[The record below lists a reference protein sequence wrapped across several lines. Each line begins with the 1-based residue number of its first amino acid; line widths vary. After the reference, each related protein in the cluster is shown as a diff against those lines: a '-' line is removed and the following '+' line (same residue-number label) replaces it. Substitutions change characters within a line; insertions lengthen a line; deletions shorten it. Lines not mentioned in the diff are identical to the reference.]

1 MSLKLHNLLRLLKY
15 RPSVLPAINI
25 KHDIKILLRQKIKTM
40 NVLPGYK
47 ITEVIQLGL
56 KSIIYRA
63 VRESDGTPV
72 IVKTLN
78 SEYPTI
84 EEITRLRHEYKISSD
99 LNLEGIV
106 KPHSLEKYKN
116 SFALILEDCGGQSLR
131 DHLAGTS
138 IKIPKFLPLA
148 IQVAQILGEVHQNQ
162 IIHKDIKPSNII
174 ITPDFKQVK
183 ITDFSMATR
192 LSREVHQ
199 NSNTTVLEGTL
210 AYISPEQT
218 GRMNRDLDY
227 RTDLYSLGIT
237 FYEMLTGELPFNSTD
252 PLELIHCHIAVT
264 AVPPHQLNNE
274 IPQIV
279 SSIVMKLLAKNAED
293 RYQSAFGVKADLENC
308 LNQLQTTGKIES
320 FIPGKVDKSGHFLI
334 PQKLYGRT
342 QEVAD
347 LMAAFDRVSCG
358 KIEMVLVSGYSGIGK
373 TSLVSEI
380 HKSIVRQQGYF
391 IAGKF
396 DQFKRDIPYA
406 AITQAFESLMQQLLT
421 TSSNELANWKEK
433 LLSKLGNN
441 GGIIIDV
448 VPSVELIIGSQ
459 PAVPELGPTESQ
471 NRFNR
476 LFKEF
481 LNVFARVEHPLVL
494 FMDDLQWADLAS
506 LRLIQELITDR
517 DSRCFLLIGA
527 YRDNEVNSTH
537 PLVQIVEKIQQTG
550 VHVSQITISSL
561 ELSSVTE
568 LVRDTLG
575 NETEKLKSLAE
586 LIFNKT
592 GGNPFFITQLL
603 STIYSEKLLA
613 FDFTIGAW
621 QWDIR
626 EILAAGIADSSVV
639 ELVARNL
646 QQLPEET
653 QQLLKLAACMGNRF
667 SLENLAIVRGKSN
680 PETAA
685 DLWEALQ
692 AGLILPMSDAYKIPL
707 VDEEIVKIQRT
718 GETPIPQNNQN
729 HPAVIQRSIDYRF
742 LHDRVQ
748 QAAYSLIPD
757 SQKKQTHLKIG
768 YLLLQGGHA
777 PSTAPTASE
786 IAENIFDIVNQLNI
800 GVEFITTQSK
810 RDELANF
817 NLIAGKKAKSSA
829 AYEASLKYFNSGIE
843 LLPDRAWH
851 SRYDLIM
858 ELHAEAL
865 ELSYINTDFDLAFQ
879 LSEVII
885 SRAQHLLE
893 KVKVY
898 ELKVIFYFNQNQSQ
912 SSIDTALE
920 ALKLLGVE
928 LPQKP
933 TKSNIIMGLIWTKI
947 AVGNKRIKDLAQ
959 LPSMVDPNKIA
970 ALRILTNMGPA
981 TFVVAPDM
989 FPLIVFKMVTLS
1001 LKYGNAPLSS
1011 VGYGNYAT
1019 IHCGVLG
1026 DMDSGYRY
1034 GQMAQALLERF
1045 HTNLYNSQI
1054 SLIFN
1059 GFIRHWSEQVRESLI
1074 GLLEGI
1080 QSGLETGDVNNA
1092 CYCASFYSNYIFL
1105 SGEPLD
1111 NVETKQSQY
1120 IQMLVNYKSQFMICQ
1135 AEVGAQVVLNLQGK
1149 TANPCL
1155 LIGYQFN
1162 EKTILPALKK
1172 SQNNLAIFLVYF
1184 FKSWLSYL
1192 FKNYAES
1199 AENAIKASNYSE
1211 SAMAMMYIPIH
1222 NFYYSL
1228 ALLALYPAASK
1239 SEQKKQLKKVA
1250 SLQKKMKHWAVNCP
1264 GNYQHKYELVEAEK
1278 ARVLGQDE
1286 KAAVYYDRAAK
1297 GASDH
1302 EYIHEAALANELA
1315 AEFYLACDRQKVA
1328 EIYLIDAYYG
1338 YIHWGA
1344 TAKVKHLESQYPM
1357 SLPPA
1362 SVAKFSDD
1370 RAITSTNYST
1380 NSSHSSLLDL
1390 TTVLK
1395 ASQALAGEIV
1405 LDKLLEKLMK
1415 IAIENAGAQ
1424 KGFLLMPKSGKLV
1437 IQAAASVNA
1446 SDIAV
1451 EQCPTVAPESVL
1463 PITVINYVERTHSD
1477 VVLSEA
1483 AKEGLFTQDSYIKS
1497 QQVRSALCTPILNQ
1511 SKLAGILYLENNL
1524 ISEAFPPGRLEILKM
1539 LSSQA
1544 AISLENAMLVANLS
1558 AAKEQLEEYSQT
1570 LEVKVEER
1578 TQELTTKEMKLQ
1590 EAQKLAHLGNWEFD
1604 LNGNKLTWSDEV
1616 FRIFGLDPQLGE
1628 PTFLEHKQQIYP
1640 DDVQFWLE
1648 QVEEIIQSGNPC
1660 EFELKILRPNGAVR
1674 CIFVKA
1680 QSIFDACKVIKLFGT
1695 VQDITDRKL
1704 AEDAL
1709 RESEVLLRKKASQ
1722 LEVTLVLLKQ
1732 KASQLEVTLGE
1743 LRSTQTQLIQTEK
1756 MSSLGQLVAGVAHE
1770 INNPINFIHG
1780 NVLHASD
1787 YSSDLLGLI
1796 ELYQKSY
1803 PNPTSEIVAKTEDI
1817 DLCFIQ
1823 EDLPKML
1830 QSMQVGV
1837 DRVRD
1842 IVLSLRNFSRLDE
1855 AEMKLVDIHSGID
1868 STLLIL
1874 QHKLKKSADG
1884 SEIQVIKDYGELP
1897 NVNCYASGLNQVFM
1911 NVLSNAIDAVELRVR
1926 RPKTTAKLENSLSQ
1940 IFERKI
1946 QIRTKVCDK
1955 NFVRICISDNGPG
1968 MTEEV
1973 RSRIFDPF
1981 FTTKAVG
1988 KGTGLGLSI
1997 SYQIVVEKHGGKL
2010 TCVSAPGEG
2019 TEFVIEIPVRQ

>member
-1 MSLKLHNLLRLLKY
+1 
-15 RPSVLPAINI
+15 
-25 KHDIKILLRQKIKTM
+25 M
-40 NVLPGYK
+40 NALPGYK
-47 ITEVIQLGL
+47 ITEVVQLGV

-63 VRESDGTPV
+63 VRESDRSPA

-84 EEITRLRHEYKISSD
+84 EQITRLRHEYKISSD
-99 LNLEGIV
+99 LKLEGIV
-106 KPHSLEKYKN
+106 KPQSLEKYKN

-131 DHLAGTS
+131 HYLAGKS
-138 IKIPKFLPLA
+138 IKINKFLPLA
-148 IQVAQILGEVHQNQ
+148 IQVAQTLGEVHQNQ

-174 ITPDFKQVK
+174 ISPDFQQVK

-252 PLELIHCHIAVT
+252 PLELIHSHIAVT
-264 AVPPHQLNNE
+264 PVPPHQLNNQVPP
-274 IPQIV
+274 II

-308 LNQLQTTGKIES
+308 LNQLQTTGKIEN
-320 FIPGKVDKSGHFLI
+320 FIPGKLDKSGQFLI

-342 QEVAD
+342 KEVAD
-347 LMAAFDRVSCG
+347 LLAAFDRVSSG
-358 KIEMVLVSGYSGIGK
+358 KNEMVLVSGYSGIGK
-373 TSLVSEI
+373 TSVVSEI
-380 HKSIVRQQGYF
+380 HKPIVRQQGYF

-421 TSSNELANWKEK
+421 TSSDELAIWKQK

-441 GGIIIDV
+441 GEIIIDV

-459 PAVPELGPTESQ
+459 TAVPQLGPTESQ

-476 LFKEF
+476 LFKKF
-481 LNVFARVEHPLVL
+481 LNVFARSEHPLVL
-494 FMDDLQWADLAS
+494 FLDDLQWADLAS
-506 LRLIQELITDR
+506 LKLIQELVTDL
-517 DSRCFLLIGA
+517 DSRYFLLIGA

-537 PLVQIVEKIQQTG
+537 PLVQTVETIQQHGTQ
-550 VHVSQITISSL
+550 VHNIIIPYL
-561 ELSSVTE
+561 ELKSVTE

-575 NETEKLKSLAE
+575 NETENLKLLAE

-603 STIYSEKLLA
+603 STLYSEKLLS
-613 FDFTIGAW
+613 FDFNLGAW
-621 QWDIR
+621 QWDIV
-626 EILAAGIADSSVV
+626 EIEAAGIADYSVV
-639 ELVARNL
+639 ELVARNI

-653 QQLLKLAACMGNRF
+653 QQVLKLAACIGNCF
-667 SLENLAIVRGKSN
+667 SLENLAIVREKSGS
-680 PETAA
+680 ETAA
-685 DLWEALQ
+685 HLWEGLQ
-692 AGLILPMSDAYKIPL
+692 AGLILPLNDAYKIPL
-707 VDEEIVKIQRT
+707 VDEESVKTHRT
-718 GETPIPQNNQN
+718 GGTLIPQNNQN
-729 HPAVIQRSIDYRF
+729 HPAIIQRSIDYRF

-768 YLLLQGGHA
+768 YLLLQGGHGG
-777 PSTAPTASE
+777 TAPTASE
-786 IAENIFDIVNQLNI
+786 LAENIFDIVNQLNI
-800 GVEFITTQSK
+800 GVEFITNQEQ
-810 RDELANF
+810 RNELANF

-829 AYEASLKYFNSGIE
+829 AYEAALKYFNAGLE
-843 LLPDRAWH
+843 LLPDRAWQSH
-851 SRYDLIM
+851 YDLIM

-865 ELSYINTDFDLAFQ
+865 ELSYINTDFERAFQ

-885 SRAQHLLE
+885 SRSKTLLE

-898 ELKVIFYFNQNQSQ
+898 ELKVSFYFNQNQAIA
-912 SSIDTALE
+912 SIDIALE
-920 ALKLLGVE
+920 ALKMLGVG

-933 TKSNIIMGLIWTKI
+933 NKFNILMELIRTKLAM
-947 AVGNKRIKDLAQ
+947 GNKRIEDLAQ
-959 LPSMVDPNKIA
+959 LPPMTDANQIA
-970 ALRILTNMGPA
+970 AIRILTNMAPA
-981 TFVVAPDM
+981 SFIVAPNM
-989 FPLIVFKMVTLS
+989 YPLIIFTMVILS

-1011 VGYGNYAT
+1011 FGYGAYGL
-1019 IHCGVLG
+1019 IHCAVLG
-1026 DMDSGYRY
+1026 DMDAGYRY
-1034 GQMAQALLERF
+1034 GQLANTLLERF
-1045 HTNLYNSQI
+1045 HTISHKSQI

-1059 GFIRHWSEQVRESLI
+1059 SFIRHWSEQVRESLI

-1092 CYCASFYSNYIFL
+1092 CYCASFYSNYILL

-1111 NVETKQSQY
+1111 FVETKQSQY
-1120 IQMLVNYKSQFMICQ
+1120 IQMLVNYKNEFMIYK
-1135 AEVGAQVVLNLQGK
+1135 ALVGAQVVLNLQGK
-1149 TANPCL
+1149 TPNPCL
-1155 LIGYQFN
+1155 LIGEKFN
-1162 EKTILPALKK
+1162 EETMLAALKE
-1172 SQNNLAIFLVYF
+1172 SQNNLAIFIVYF
-1184 FKSWLSYL
+1184 SKSWLNYL

-1199 AENAIKASNYSE
+1199 AENAITASNYSE

-1228 ALLALYPAASK
+1228 ALLALHPTASK
-1239 SEQKKQLKKVA
+1239 NEQKKHLKKVA

-1264 GNYQHKYELVEAEK
+1264 GNYQHKYDLVEAEK
-1278 ARVLGQDE
+1278 ARVLGQYE
-1286 KAAVYYDRAAK
+1286 QAAVYYDRAVK
-1297 GASDH
+1297 GASDN
-1302 EYIHEAALANELA
+1302 EYTHEAALANERA
-1315 AEFYLACDRQKVA
+1315 AEFYRANGRNKVA
-1328 EIYLIDAYYG
+1328 EVYLIDAYYG
-1338 YIHWGA
+1338 YLYWGA
-1344 TAKVKHLESQYPM
+1344 TAKVKHLESEYPM

-1362 SVAKFSDD
+1362 SAAKPSAD
-1370 RAITSTNYST
+1370 RTITSTNATST
-1380 NSSHSSLLDL
+1380 SSSHSSLLDL

-1405 LDKLLEKLMK
+1405 LDRLLEKLMK

-1437 IQAAASVNA
+1437 IQAAASVE
-1446 SDIAV
+1446 SSEIAV
-1451 EQCPTVAPESVL
+1451 EQCPRVAPGSVL

-1483 AKEGLFTQDSYIKS
+1483 TKEGLFTHDAYIER

-1511 SKLAGILYLENNL
+1511 SKLVGILYLENNL
-1524 ISEAFPPGRLEILKM
+1524 TSEAFPPGRLEILKM

-1544 AISLENAMLVANLS
+1544 AISLENAVLVANLS
-1558 AAKEQLEEYSQT
+1558 AAKEQLEDYSQT

-1578 TQELTTKEMKLQ
+1578 TQELKTS
-1590 EAQKLAHLGNWEFD
+1590 EAE
-1604 LNGNKLTWSDEV
+1604 
-1616 FRIFGLDPQLGE
+1616 
-1628 PTFLEHKQQIYP
+1628 
-1640 DDVQFWLE
+1640 
-1648 QVEEIIQSGNPC
+1648 
-1660 EFELKILRPNGAVR
+1660 
-1674 CIFVKA
+1674 
-1680 QSIFDACKVIKLFGT
+1680 
-1695 VQDITDRKL
+1695 
-1704 AEDAL
+1704 L
-1709 RESEVLLRKKASQ
+1709 REKATELQ
-1722 LEVTLVLLKQ
+1722 
-1732 KASQLEVTLGE
+1732 ATLGE
-1743 LRSTQTQLIQTEK
+1743 LRSTQAQLIQTEK

-1770 INNPINFIHG
+1770 INNPINFIYG
-1780 NVLHASD
+1780 NVMHTTD

-1796 ELYQKSY
+1796 EVYQESY
-1803 PNPTSEIVAKTEDI
+1803 PHPTPEIVAKTEYI
-1817 DLCFIQ
+1817 DLGFIQ

-1830 QSMQVGV
+1830 QSMQMGV
-1837 DRVRD
+1837 ERVRN

-1855 AEMKLVDIHSGID
+1855 ADMKLVDIHSGIE

-1874 QHKLKKSADG
+1874 QHKLKKNGDG
-1884 SEIQVIKDYGELP
+1884 AEIQVIKDYGELP
-1897 NVNCYASGLNQVFM
+1897 KVNCYASGLNQVFM
-1911 NVLSNAIDAVELRVR
+1911 NILSNAIDAVELGIGHQE
-1926 RPKTTAKLENSLSQ
+1926 TTAGLENPLSQ
-1940 IFERKI
+1940 RFERKI
-1946 QIRTKVCDK
+1946 RIRTEVCDK
-1955 NFVRICISDNGPG
+1955 NLVRIYIADNGPG

-1981 FTTKAVG
+1981 FTTKPVG

-2010 TCVSAPGEG
+2010 MCVSAPGEG
-2019 TEFVIEIPVRQ
+2019 TEFAIEISVHR

>member
-1 MSLKLHNLLRLLKY
+1 MSLKLHSLLKLLEY
-15 RPSVLPAINI
+15 RPSVLPAIDI

-40 NVLPGYK
+40 NLLPGYK
-47 ITEVIQLGL
+47 ITEVVQLGL

-63 VRESDGTPV
+63 VRESDRSPA

-84 EEITRLRHEYKISSD
+84 EEITRLRHEYKISSE

-131 DHLAGTS
+131 HYLAGKN
-138 IKIPKFLPLA
+138 IKINKFLPLA
-148 IQVAQILGEVHQNQ
+148 IQVAQTLGEVHHNQ

-174 ITPDFKQVK
+174 ISPDFQQVK

-252 PLELIHCHIAVT
+252 PLELIHSHIAVT
-264 AVPPHQLNNE
+264 PVPPHQLNNK

-279 SSIVMKLLAKNAED
+279 SFIVMKLLAKNAED

-308 LNQLQTTGKIES
+308 LNQLQTLGKIEN

-358 KIEMVLVSGYSGIGK
+358 KTEMVLVSGYSGIGK
-373 TSLVSEI
+373 TSVVSEI
-380 HKSIVRQQGYF
+380 HKPIVRQQGYF

-406 AITQAFESLMQQLLT
+406 GITQAFESLMQQLLT

-441 GGIIIDV
+441 GEIIIDV

-459 PAVPELGPTESQ
+459 PDVPELVPTESQ

-494 FMDDLQWADLAS
+494 FMDDLQWADIAS
-506 LRLIQELITDR
+506 LRLIQELISDR

-537 PLVQIVEKIQQTG
+537 PLVQTVEKIQQTG

-575 NETEKLKSLAE
+575 NETKKLTSLAE

-603 STIYSEKLLA
+603 STIYSEKMLA
-613 FDFTIGAW
+613 FDFTLGAW

-626 EILAAGIADSSVV
+626 EIIAAGIADYSVV

-653 QQLLKLAACMGNRF
+653 QQVLKLAACMGNHF
-667 SLENLAIVRGKSN
+667 SLENLAIVRGKSGL
-680 PETAA
+680 ETAA

-707 VDEEIVKIQRT
+707 FDEEIVRIQRT

-729 HPAVIQRSIDYRF
+729 HPAIMQCSIDYRF

-757 SQKKQTHLKIG
+757 CQKKQTHLKIG
-768 YLLLQGGHA
+768 YLLLEGEHGGI
-777 PSTAPTASE
+777 APTVSE

-800 GVEFITTQSK
+800 GVEFITDREQ
-810 RDELANF
+810 RNQLANF

-829 AYEASLKYFNSGIE
+829 AYEAALKYFNAGLE
-843 LLPDRAWH
+843 LLPDRAWQNH
-851 SRYDLIM
+851 YDLIM

-865 ELSYINTDFDLAFQ
+865 ELSYINTDFELAFQ

-885 SRAQHLLE
+885 SRAKTLLE

-912 SSIDTALE
+912 ASIDMGIE
-920 ALKLLGVE
+920 ALKMLGVG

-933 TKSNIIMGLIWTKI
+933 NKFNILMELIRTKLAM
-947 AVGNKRIKDLAQ
+947 GNKRIEDLAE
-959 LPSMVDPNKIA
+959 LPPMTDANQIA
-970 ALRILTNMGPA
+970 AIRILTNMAPA
-981 TFVVAPDM
+981 SFIVAPNM
-989 FPLIVFKMVTLS
+989 YPLIIFTMVILS

-1011 VGYGNYAT
+1011 FGYGAYGL
-1019 IHCGVLG
+1019 IHCAVLG
-1026 DMDSGYRY
+1026 DMDAGYRY
-1034 GQMAQALLERF
+1034 GQLANTLLERF
-1045 HTNLYNSQI
+1045 HTISHKSQI

-1059 GFIRHWSEQVRESLI
+1059 SFIRHWSKQVKESLI

-1080 QSGLETGDVNNA
+1080 QSGIETGDVNNA
-1092 CYCASFYSNYIFL
+1092 CYCASFYSNYILL
-1105 SGEPLD
+1105 SGEAL
-1111 NVETKQSQY
+1111 NSVETKQSQY
-1120 IQMLVNYKSQFMICQ
+1120 IEMLVNYQDKFMIYQ
-1135 AEVGAQVVLNLQGK
+1135 ARVGAQVVLNLQGK

-1155 LIGYQFN
+1155 LIGEKFN
-1162 EKTILPALKK
+1162 EETMLPALKK
-1172 SQNNLAIFLVYF
+1172 SQNNLATFIVYF
-1184 FKSWLSYL
+1184 SKSWLNYL

-1199 AENAIKASNYSE
+1199 AENAITASNYSE

-1228 ALLALYPAASK
+1228 ALLALYPTASK
-1239 SEQKKQLKKVA
+1239 SEQKKYLKKVA

-1264 GNYQHKYELVEAEK
+1264 ENYQHKYDLVKAEK
-1278 ARVLGQDE
+1278 ARVLGQYE
-1286 KAAVYYDRAAK
+1286 QAAVYYDRAVK

-1302 EYIHEAALANELA
+1302 EYIHEAALANERA
-1315 AEFYLACDRQKVA
+1315 AEFYLACDRPKVA
-1328 EIYLIDAYYG
+1328 QIYLIDAYYG
-1338 YIHWGA
+1338 YIHWEA

-1362 SVAKFSDD
+1362 SAAKFSED
-1370 RAITSTNYST
+1370 RTITSTNYST
-1380 NSSHSSLLDL
+1380 NSGHSSLLDL

-1395 ASQALAGEIV
+1395 SSQALASEIV
-1405 LDKLLEKLMK
+1405 LDRLLEKLMK

-1437 IQAAASVNA
+1437 IQAAASVRA

-1451 EQCPTVAPESVL
+1451 EQCPTVAPGSVL

-1483 AKEGLFTQDSYIKS
+1483 TKEGLFTQDSYIKS

-1511 SKLAGILYLENNL
+1511 SKLVGILYLENNL
-1524 ISEAFPPGRLEILKM
+1524 TCEAFSTTRLELLKM

-1544 AISLENAMLVANLS
+1544 TISLENAVLVANLS
-1558 AAKEQLEEYSQT
+1558 EAKEQLEDYSQT
-1570 LEVKVEER
+1570 LEVKVEQR
-1578 TQELTTKEMKLQ
+1578 TQELKTS
-1590 EAQKLAHLGNWEFD
+1590 EAQ
-1604 LNGNKLTWSDEV
+1604 
-1616 FRIFGLDPQLGE
+1616 
-1628 PTFLEHKQQIYP
+1628 
-1640 DDVQFWLE
+1640 
-1648 QVEEIIQSGNPC
+1648 
-1660 EFELKILRPNGAVR
+1660 
-1674 CIFVKA
+1674 
-1680 QSIFDACKVIKLFGT
+1680 
-1695 VQDITDRKL
+1695 
-1704 AEDAL
+1704 L
-1709 RESEVLLRKKASQ
+1709 REKAT
-1722 LEVTLVLLKQ
+1722 E
-1732 KASQLEVTLGE
+1732 LEVTLGE

-1770 INNPINFIHG
+1770 INNPINFIYG
-1780 NVLHASD
+1780 NVIHASD
-1787 YSSDLLGLI
+1787 YSSNLLGLI
-1796 ELYQKSY
+1796 DLYQQSY
-1803 PNPTSEIVAKTEDI
+1803 PNPTPEIVAKTEDI
-1817 DLCFIQ
+1817 DLDFIQ

-1830 QSMQVGV
+1830 ESMQVGV
-1837 DRVRD
+1837 DRVRN

-1855 AEMKLVDIHSGID
+1855 AEMKPVDIHSGIE
-1868 STLLIL
+1868 STILIL
-1874 QHKLKKSADG
+1874 QHKLKKNGDG
-1884 SEIQVIKDYGELP
+1884 SGIQLIRDYGELP
-1897 NVNCYASGLNQVFM
+1897 EVNCYASGLNQVFM
-1911 NVLSNAIDAVELRVR
+1911 NILSNAIDAVELGVGRSE
-1926 RPKTTAKLENSLSQ
+1926 KKAKSENALFQ
-1940 IFERKI
+1940 IFESRI
-1946 QIRTKVCDK
+1946 QIWTEVCAK
-1955 NFVRICISDNGPG
+1955 NFVRIYIADNGPG

-1981 FTTKAVG
+1981 FTTKGVG

-2010 TCVSAPGEG
+2010 MCISAPGEG
-2019 TEFVIEIPVRQ
+2019 AEFVIEIPLK